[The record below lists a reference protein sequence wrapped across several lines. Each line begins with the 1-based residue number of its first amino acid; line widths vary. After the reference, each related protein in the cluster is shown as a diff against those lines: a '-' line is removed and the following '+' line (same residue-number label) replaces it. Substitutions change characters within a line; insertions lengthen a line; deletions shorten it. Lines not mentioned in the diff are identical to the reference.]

1 MRLGTIGSLGTLI
14 ACASI
19 GAFAEEP
26 VRHVPVF
33 VQPYYQS
40 GTSQSEAP
48 IVAVARKYDQQ
59 LSSRDPTTIQQV
71 ARAID
76 SDSSL
81 ITPMTLM
88 VLAIRHYDVGLRDE
102 SVFWFYAAKD
112 RYSTLDAVLD
122 MRHPALA
129 QAGQATADFANLA
142 GITINGYAFCD
153 LQKQTAARLRALKWV
168 EEHPYE
174 VVFSDQLP
182 AKAGDRR
189 QNLQVAN
196 EQLRANAAKEAEFL
210 SRPETLEKLTS
221 TRRNNGAVEKYCW

>member
-1 MRLGTIGSLGTLI
+1 MRLVTIASLGALI
-14 ACASI
+14 VFASI

-26 VRHVPVF
+26 VRHVPIF

-40 GTSQSEAP
+40 GASPSDAP

-59 LSSRDPTTIQQV
+59 LSSSDPVTIQQV

-102 SVFWFYAAKD
+102 SVFWFYAAKN
-112 RYSTLDAVLD
+112 RYTTLDAVLD
-122 MRHPALA
+122 MRHPALV
-129 QAGQATADFANLA
+129 QAGQATADFATLA
-142 GITINGYAFCD
+142 GMTINGYAFCD
-153 LQKQTAARLRALKWV
+153 LQKQAAARLRALKWV

-189 QNLQVAN
+189 QNLQAAN
-196 EQLRANAAKEAEFL
+196 EKLKADAAKEAEVL

-221 TRRNNGAVEKYCW
+221 ARKNNGTVEKYCW